1 MPAGPVSLVTVEPRP
16 TIVIAETT
24 TWDEYPRLWRALL
37 DELYAFVRTNPELAA
52 AGERAR
58 WTNVMLYKDDRP
70 SVEVGVL
77 APGSFTPEGR
87 IIASALPAGRTA
99 TATHHGDYA
108 ELGVT
113 HRAVLDYLEAHGLEL
128 AGPRWEI
135 YGHPEPDP
143 DEQTPEIYWLLR

>member
-1 MPAGPVSLVTVEPRP
+1 MPAGPISLVTVEPRP

-52 AGERAR
+52 TDETLR

-77 APGSFTPEGR
+77 APGPFSPQGR
-87 IIASALPAGRTA
+87 IIASSLPAGRTA
-99 TATHHGDYA
+99 TATHHGDY
-108 ELGVT
+108 G
-113 HRAVLDYLEAHGLEL
+113 
-128 AGPRWEI
+128 
-135 YGHPEPDP
+135 
-143 DEQTPEIYWLLR
+143 